1 MIIKVHR
8 TWVVKDVGPSF
19 QGCAPDI
26 TELEQFETKE
36 EAEAYK
42 KKYEQK
48 MKGKHW
54 MDYYQCLYY
63 RKYLASVPHYP
74 LFYFPKWGDIYAVSA
89 ILPLL

>member
-54 MDYYQCLYY
+54 MGTIHIVQRD
-63 RKYLASVPHYP
+63 R
-74 LFYFPKWGDIYAVSA
+74 DI
-89 ILPLL
+89 LE